1 LLTRRR
7 CVTAKLFN
15 PLAQSS
21 TIPARNASTC
31 AEVHRRI
38 HRSNVVRSSALTTNY
53 ALGRPVR
60 IENLLQIL
68 ACADSIIY

>member
-21 TIPARNASTC
+21 TIPARNACAC

-53 ALGRPVR
+53 ALGRPVG

-68 ACADSIIY
+68 ACAESIIY